1 MADTGKVDAAAGQSS
16 AWAPFR
22 SRLFATM
29 WLAQFISNTGGWMQ
43 TVGGQWLMLT
53 LTGSAAYV
61 AFVQTAGSL
70 PVLVFAVLA
79 GTLGDLLDRR
89 RLLLATQSAML
100 VVALGLALL
109 TIAGRIA
116 PWSLL
121 VLLFAI
127 GAGQALT
134 APTWQTLQPE
144 LVPAEDRTQA
154 ISLGSVNQNLAR
166 AVGPA
171 IGGVILAWAGAGT
184 VFLLNAVSFSPVIV
198 VVAAWRSVR
207 PPDALPREHISGAVR
222 AGARYVAASPVLRVI
237 LLRAALFSLFAAA
250 IWALLPLTANEDL
263 HLGAGGYGLLLGG
276 VGVGAVAG
284 AALLPRLRGRLTPG
298 AMLAGGS
305 VGLALVALLMAY
317 VHVTGILLLGLI
329 AGGICW
335 IISLS
340 TLNSL
345 YQMALPRW
353 VKTRGM
359 SYYIVAFQG
368 GSAFGSAVMGLAAQ
382 HFGLSWT
389 LLGAAAGLGLGSLGG
404 LVWKFQAIRPEDL
417 LPAGDWPQPQ
427 VAPDEPLDGP
437 VLVTVEYWAQEGRED
452 ELLVSLRQ
460 TRFSRRRTG
469 ATSWRTWHDVGA
481 PRRILE
487 QFVVASWSEHLRQH
501 ERVTRHDQQRLDRIR
516 GMTDPGKPVTVTH
529 WSTPRVSVKSEA
541 PDAHATGD

>member
-1 MADTGKVDAAAGQSS
+1 MADTGKVDAAAGRSS

-29 WLAQFISNTGGWMQ
+29 WLGQFISNTGGWMQ

-134 APTWQTLQPE
+134 APTWQTLQRE

-207 PPDALPREHISGAVR
+207 PPDALPREHISGAAGPVR
-222 AGARYVAASPVLRVI
+222 GTS
-237 LLRAALFSLFAAA
+237 
-250 IWALLPLTANEDL
+250 
-263 HLGAGGYGLLLGG
+263 
-276 VGVGAVAG
+276 
-284 AALLPRLRGRLTPG
+284 
-298 AMLAGGS
+298 
-305 VGLALVALLMAY
+305 
-317 VHVTGILLLGLI
+317 
-329 AGGICW
+329 
-335 IISLS
+335 
-340 TLNSL
+340 
-345 YQMALPRW
+345 
-353 VKTRGM
+353 
-359 SYYIVAFQG
+359 
-368 GSAFGSAVMGLAAQ
+368 
-382 HFGLSWT
+382 
-389 LLGAAAGLGLGSLGG
+389 
-404 LVWKFQAIRPEDL
+404 
-417 LPAGDWPQPQ
+417 LPAPSF
-427 VAPDEPLDGP
+427 E
-437 VLVTVEYWAQEGRED
+437 
-452 ELLVSLRQ
+452 
-460 TRFSRRRTG
+460 
-469 ATSWRTWHDVGA
+469 
-481 PRRILE
+481 
-487 QFVVASWSEHLRQH
+487 
-501 ERVTRHDQQRLDRIR
+501 
-516 GMTDPGKPVTVTH
+516 
-529 WSTPRVSVKSEA
+529 
-541 PDAHATGD
+541 